1 MVDEEEDAPKKKG
14 SHPGTKKA
22 WLGGFPGRV
31 PGCTTWS
38 IVMAGEE
45 ALMYSPLC
53 AYAASVQAAAAMA
66 VGVGSFQ
73 DPEYLQ
79 VRAAAQ
85 PAADPT
91 ADPAAAPLIVP
102 SSRRRRRVTACGWV
116 RVARRD

>member
-38 IVMAGEE
+38 IVMVVEE

-91 ADPAAAPLIVP
+91 RSTSHCSLIAAAAASDGV
-102 SSRRRRRVTACGWV
+102 RGWV